1 MLDKELFKEKMEKL
15 LTFFPNWNVDLSD
28 RVVAGMWY
36 SQFGHMS
43 DEKFSKAVED
53 YIENEQFNPTVAGI
67 KKYYV
72 PDPKKSAVEI
82 AHEKMLEEQERML
95 KAEGRIL

>member
-28 RVVAGMWY
+28 RVAAGMWY
-36 SQFGHMS
+36 NQFSHMS

-67 KKYYV
+67 KKYYM
-72 PDPKKSAVEI
+72 PETKKSI
-82 AHEKMLEEQERML
+82 TQIKHEEML
-95 KAEGRIL
+95 KEYGLI

>member
-28 RVVAGMWY
+28 RVAAGMWY
-36 SQFGHMS
+36 NQFSHMS

-72 PDPKKSAVEI
+72 PERKKTATEI
-82 AHEKMLEEQERML
+82 EHEKMLKEMGMYE
-95 KAEGRIL
+95 